1 MLRNFRRD
9 GHNRKK
15 KKDGKTVK
23 EAHEHLKVSVSV
35 CSRIFNEA
43 NDHSNPLVVK
53 FGIVL
58 KVGNEERIHV
68 YYAHGEDSSTF
79 VRRCYWLLDKT
90 LEHVVLVHYRETIE
104 LSTMFTVQSQGFSN
118 NKAAPV
124 SSGSALSGPA
134 DMSASWDL
142 SGQPDS
148 AVDRQYSVSQ
158 HAHLEPNSDMTVQN
172 HEQRLLE
179 INTLEWDDLLA
190 PGDSNKIISTQQG
203 ICMMLLLLGV
213 SSSLERMSTVNN
225 GNEISF
231 HTADGQMTSSFQENE
246 SGVMTI
252 FVIRHFHGG
261 QSHLDSSSL
270 CCVCGDACFP
280 AEILQPVVYRCVVSP
295 QTPGLVNIYL
305 SFNGNKPI
313 SQIMS
318 FEFRAPSVH
327 LSTEPPENKSNWD
340 ELALQMRLAH
350 LLFSTSKSLNILSS
364 KIHQELLKDA
374 KTFAGK
380 CSHIIDNWACLIKS
394 IEDKK
399 LSVACAKDRLF
410 VCEPVYRNGLW
421 KELLKDVKS
430 QNMTSEV
437 KELFI
442 CVLS

>member
-23 EAHEHLKVSVSV
+23 EAHEH
-35 CSRIFNEA
+35 
-43 NDHSNPLVVK
+43 
-53 FGIVL
+53 L

-118 NKAAPV
+118 NKVAPV

-134 DMSASWDL
+134 DMAASWDL

-190 PGDSNKIISTQQG
+190 PGDSNMIISTQQAG
-203 ICMMLLLLGV
+203 GRTVSVQHTSYEQHNLCELNGYRLNGV

-225 GNEISF
+225 GNEITF
-231 HTADGQMTSSFQENE
+231 QTADGQMTSSFQENE
-246 SGVMTI
+246 SGVMT
-252 FVIRHFHGG
+252 VSTG
-261 QSHLDSSSL
+261 DSS
-270 CCVCGDACFP
+270 D
-280 AEILQPVVYRCVVSP
+280 
-295 QTPGLVNIYL
+295 
-305 SFNGNKPI
+305 
-313 SQIMS
+313 
-318 FEFRAPSVH
+318 
-327 LSTEPPENKSNWD
+327 
-340 ELALQMRLAH
+340 
-350 LLFSTSKSLNILSS
+350 
-364 KIHQELLKDA
+364 
-374 KTFAGK
+374 
-380 CSHIIDNWACLIKS
+380 
-394 IEDKK
+394 
-399 LSVACAKDRLF
+399 
-410 VCEPVYRNGLW
+410 
-421 KELLKDVKS
+421 S
-430 QNMTSEV
+430 QNKDTLNSG
-437 KELFI
+437 
-442 CVLS
+442 